1 MNKFIGKGRLVNDI
15 ELKEIGDDRKVANFR
30 IAIRR
35 DYKNQAGEYESDFFN
50 CSAFGATAQFL
61 ADYFK
66 KGQEILLA
74 GHLQNSQWETES
86 GEKRVSTSIIVE
98 NVEFCGSKSN
108 EETNVEKQIETQIEE
123 TPSEFNRAEQDVLP
137 F

>member
-1 MNKFIGKGRLVNDI
+1 MNKIICKGRLVNDV
-15 ELKEIGDDRKVANFR
+15 ELKDIAEDRKVANFR

-35 DYKNQAGEYESDFFN
+35 DYKNTNGEFESDFFN
-50 CSAFGATAQFL
+50 CSAFGATANFINQ
-61 ADYFK
+61 YFN
-66 KGQEILLA
+66 KGKEILLI
-74 GHLQNSQWETES
+74 GHLQNSQWETEQ

-108 EETNVEKQIETQIEE
+108 EETNVETQVEE
-123 TPSEFNRAEQDVLP
+123 TPSEFSGAVGSDLP

>member
-1 MNKFIGKGRLVNDI
+1 MNHIVCKGRVVNDI
-15 ELKEIGDDRKVANFR
+15 ELKNLAEDKKVANFR

-35 DYKNQAGEYESDFFN
+35 DYKNANGEYESDFFN
-50 CSAFGATAQFL
+50 CSAFGAKAQFL

-108 EETNVEKQIETQIEE
+108 EETNVETQVEE
-123 TPSEFNRAEQDVLP
+123 TPSEFSGAAGSDLP

>member
-1 MNKFIGKGRLVNDI
+1 MNKIICKGRLVNDV
-15 ELKEIGDDRKVANFR
+15 ELKDIAEDRKVANFR

-35 DYKNQAGEYESDFFN
+35 DYKNANGEFESDFFN
-50 CSAFGATAQFL
+50 CSAFGATANFISQ
-61 ADYFK
+61 YFN
-66 KGQEILLA
+66 KGKEILLI
-74 GHLQNSQWETES
+74 GHLQNSQWETEQ

-108 EETNVEKQIETQIEE
+108 EETNVETQVEE
-123 TPSEFNRAEQDVLP
+123 TPSEFSGAVGSDLP

>member
-1 MNKFIGKGRLVNDI
+1 MNKIICKGRLVNDV
-15 ELKEIGDDRKVANFR
+15 ELKDIAEDRKVANFR

-35 DYKNQAGEYESDFFN
+35 DYKNANGEFESDFFN
-50 CSAFGATAQFL
+50 CSAFGATANFISQ
-61 ADYFK
+61 YFN
-66 KGQEILLA
+66 KGKEILLI
-74 GHLQNSQWETES
+74 GHLQNSQWETEQ

-108 EETNVEKQIETQIEE
+108 EETNVETQAEE
-123 TPSEFNRAEQDVLP
+123 TPSEFNGAAGSDLP